1 MTYYS
6 EPRKARMAGLQP
18 LDKDLN
24 NECRA
29 LAGALHQQFEALG
42 VSVRRYATR
51 RFVNAGTL
59 SRY

>member
-1 MTYYS
+1 
-6 EPRKARMAGLQP
+6 MAGLQP